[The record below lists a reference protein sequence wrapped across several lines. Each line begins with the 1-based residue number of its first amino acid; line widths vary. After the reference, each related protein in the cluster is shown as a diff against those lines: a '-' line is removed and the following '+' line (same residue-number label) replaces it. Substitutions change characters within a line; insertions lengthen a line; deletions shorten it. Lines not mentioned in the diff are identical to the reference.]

1 MSKNLLPPPS
11 NHLTHALDRLLTL
24 KSGDS
29 HTTMSTGLPLVHWSG
44 RTITPAYQ
52 QLVLGPIWLALVDP
66 LDCTGIG
73 VAGVGTCLD
82 STQPALASLLLCILP
97 GISTGRISVFPSF
110 PQRSTSYC
118 MTVVR
123 TAKAPY
129 KPAPYPYQSTISR
142 AYRRRNRT
150 SLVMNPPSAAYPAV
164 VRAPP
169 TAAPP
174 TNAPPPPFE
183 DVYFD
188 SNGVL
193 FRNGVAI
200 ALLSNRTIIG
210 HAAHRITPPVF
221 DQYPAF
227 VESRSVPQVIPGYP
241 RGPVLPGL
249 ESLVE
254 HLHHNGQGA
263 NNASKDAQMSSV
275 SMNWGRLVG
284 DAACIAEATRVF
296 NEAHEI
302 IVDHFYNTTA
312 PPAPRSASEPCSPTT
327 DPVDTDSNP
336 ADAQSEPLLTNDQ
349 GNPVLTT
356 YPFTNFSCPA
366 TPNPPGFFDPKDYHR
381 LDDNQIH
388 DLLRR
393 DHEPAQFDCF
403 AFGPQHLTDLY
414 QSAMSA
420 MVSNY
425 TQFPPRNGAKCAD
438 CVQTFKFITRRYHLI
453 DRVMHR
459 Q

>member
-1 MSKNLLPPPS
+1 MDTSRLWSGLSAARCPKIFFR
-11 NHLTHALDRLLTL
+11 HLRITSRTHAQIC
-24 KSGDS
+24 
-29 HTTMSTGLPLVHWSG
+29 HTTMSTGLPLVHWLG

-52 QLVLGPIWLALVDP
+52 RLVLGPIWLALVDP
-66 LDCTGIG
+66 LDRTGIS

-97 GISTGRISVFPSF
+97 GISTGRISVFPSV
-110 PQRSTSYC
+110 PQQSTLYC

-142 AYRRRNRT
+142 AYCRRNRT

-164 VRAPP
+164 VQAPP
-169 TAAPP
+169 TAAPT

-200 ALLSNRTIIG
+200 VNQHGSIIC
-210 HAAHRITPPVF
+210 RSIVERPLPVF
-221 DQYPAF
+221 CPPL
-227 VESRSVPQVIPGYP
+227 VEPETLVIPGYP
-241 RGPVLPGL
+241 RGPVPPGL

-275 SMNWGRLVG
+275 SMNRGRLVG
-284 DAACIAEATRVF
+284 DTARIAKATRVF
-296 NEAHEI
+296 NKAHDI

-312 PPAPRSASEPCSPTT
+312 PPAPRSASEPRTPTT
-327 DPVDTDSNP
+327 DPVDTDSDP
-336 ADAQSEPLLTNDQ
+336 ADAQSEPLLTNNQ
-349 GNPVLTT
+349 GNPTTIDSTTIKSTTSLGAITSRPDSIVSPLVLSILPIST
-356 YPFTNFSCPA
+356 
-366 TPNPPGFFDPKDYHR
+366 NPPCPPWYQTTPDS
-381 LDDNQIH
+381 
-388 DLLRR
+388 LLATELSAPIACRPSSLS
-393 DHEPAQFDCF
+393 PAAIICSIE
-403 AFGPQHLTDLY
+403 L
-414 QSAMSA
+414 
-420 MVSNY
+420 
-425 TQFPPRNGAKCAD
+425 CAANNLRAPTGLSTTSYEL
-438 CVQTFKFITRRYHLI
+438 QG
-453 DRVMHR
+453 
-459 Q
+459 